1 MTILRSKACRRRE
14 RVSLNEHV
22 KNRIESFR
30 SLIEGLEQEQL
41 TADSCSQLF
50 IAIGELRG
58 HINGREI
65 KPFIHLIISLL
76 QQDGVVFFKKDHLVY
91 TNKQASCFS
100 KYANGDEFAV
110 YRARFDDRIF
120 DLHTI
125 ASLLLTYSNLLPNSF
140 AHPFILEIPHMIF
153 KKHVIL
159 DKTKIDYEELR
170 FKHLAHMKTAL
181 NDMIGEHTIFT
192 RQTI

>member
-1 MTILRSKACRRRE
+1 MTILRSKACRRKE

-30 SLIEGLEQEQL
+30 SLIEGLEEEQL

-50 IAIGELRG
+50 TAIGGFGSYQRQRDQT
-58 HINGREI
+58 IY
-65 KPFIHLIISLL
+65 PSYHLITSTRWSR
-76 QQDGVVFFKKDHLVY
+76 FFKKDHLVY

>member
-1 MTILRSKACRRRE
+1 MTILRSKACRRKE

-30 SLIEGLEQEQL
+30 SLIEGLEHEQL

-76 QQDGVVFFKKDHLVY
+76 QQDGVVFLKKEQLVFKK
-91 TNKQASCFS
+91 KKS
-100 KYANGDEFAV
+100 
-110 YRARFDDRIF
+110 
-120 DLHTI
+120 
-125 ASLLLTYSNLLPNSF
+125 NSF
-140 AHPFILEIPHMIF
+140 
-153 KKHVIL
+153 
-159 DKTKIDYEELR
+159 
-170 FKHLAHMKTAL
+170 
-181 NDMIGEHTIFT
+181 
-192 RQTI
+192 